1 MNPRDSIPT
10 TTSIC
15 SPRYLSASMSTTAR
29 KAGPSLSSVVMSLKR
44 MPSVGKSL
52 MSRILARSS
61 AISMCRY
68 LTRSGGVL
76 HRLRRGRRSSPQL
89 GDGRGQRGEADDGNV
104 GAPGAQGLEGRARD
118 LDGPHPRRARAL
130 HVEDGVVA
138 HVHGFAG
145 IGAERTERERKDL
158 RIRLAD
164 QHL

>member
-15 SPRYLSASMSTTAR
+15 SPRYFSESMSTTAR

-61 AISMCRY
+61 AMSMCAAI
-68 LTRSGGVL
+68 LQHGGAATDPPNPHRSPSAAE
-76 HRLRRGRRSSPQL
+76 LR
-89 GDGRGQRGEADDGNV
+89 DGRGQGGETGDGGV
-104 GAPGAQGLEGRARD
+104 GAAGAEGLQGGAGD
-118 LDGPHPRRARAL
+118 LDDAHAGRARAL

-138 HVHGFAG
+138 HV
-145 IGAERTERERKDL
+145 
-158 RIRLAD
+158 
-164 QHL
+164 